1 MIKHVILW
9 KLKDM
14 PDTEK
19 AQVKANA
26 KSALEALNGKI
37 DGLLSIK
44 VNTEGLTSS
53 NCDMML
59 DSAFESADALASYQ
73 KHPLH
78 QAAANTYVRP
88 FAETRLCL
96 DYEA

>member
-9 KLKDM
+9 KLKEMTDE
-14 PDTEK
+14 EK
-19 AQVKANA
+19 VNVKANA
-26 KSALEALNGKI
+26 KAALEALDGRI
-37 DGLLSIK
+37 DGLVSIK
-44 VNTEGLTSS
+44 VNTNGLPSS

-59 DSAFESADALASYQ
+59 DSAFESADALAGYQ

-78 QAAANTYVRP
+78 QAAANSFVRP
-88 FAETRLCL
+88 FTEVRLCL

>member
-14 PDTEK
+14 TDTEK
-19 AQVKANA
+19 EKVKADA
-26 KSALEALNGKI
+26 KAALEALDGKI

-44 VNTEGLTSS
+44 VNTVALATS

-59 DSAFESADALASYQ
+59 DSEFESTDALAAYQ

-78 QAAANTYVRP
+78 QAAANSFVRP
-88 FAETRLCL
+88 FAEVRLCL

>member
-14 PDTEK
+14 TDAEK
-19 AQVKANA
+19 EKVKADA
-26 KSALEALNGKI
+26 KAALEALDGKI
-37 DGLLSIK
+37 DGLLEMHILID
-44 VNTEGLTSS
+44 GMPCSS
-53 NCDMML
+53 GDLMM
-59 DSAFESADALASYQ
+59 DSSFASADALAAYQ

-78 QAAANTYVRP
+78 VEIADGLVRP
-88 FAETRLCL
+88 SMASRLSF